1 MRCPHC
7 GFDQEQVETCQACG
21 LVFAKYAQRQERL
34 QKAETPEASVAQPP
48 RNSGNK
54 VWLLVSIAL
63 IVGLAAG
70 GILRGKK
77 APEPAVSQI
86 EVPEEQ
92 GTESSVDAPSSSVE
106 LNEFETEMPPATA
119 KPTTSRPVVS
129 SIQQARNATVF
140 IRTPWGSG
148 SGFFVDGQGRIV
160 TNRHVVEFDDKQL
173 DELRSKISQLEGE
186 LKAEKKVLDRMERE
200 LSQLQDP
207 DLRPRYTQILQGRH
221 ARYDKYM
228 AIKERM
234 EGQLRNI
241 DYYSPLTDLQV
252 VLADG
257 TEYDISAVEFS
268 DNFDL
273 ALLTLQD
280 RTPDSAT
287 SIRPNFQ
294 PLDQGSKVYTVG
306 CPSGLRHTVT
316 AGIISGY
323 RQYGDGLLIQT
334 DAPINPGNSGGP
346 LIDSRGRVLGVNS
359 MIIEGTEGLGFAI
372 AARDVWSEFGLEGG
386 E

>member
-7 GFDQEQVETCQACG
+7 GFDQEEAESCQACG
-21 LVFAKYAQRQERL
+21 LVFAKYAQRQRRQQEAGAPV
-34 QKAETPEASVAQPP
+34 AEPARSG
-48 RNSGNK
+48 GNK
-54 VWLLVSIAL
+54 VWLLVGLAL

-70 GILRGKK
+70 GILRGRK
-77 APEPAVSQI
+77 ASEPVVSEI

-92 GTESSVDAPSSSVE
+92 VAEVLADKPFTSAALDEPGAGTAPAS
-106 LNEFETEMPPATA
+106 TER
-119 KPTTSRPVVS
+119 TTSKPVSS

-160 TNRHVVEFDDKQL
+160 TNRHVVEFDAKQL
-173 DELRSKISQLEGE
+173 DKLRSKISELEGE
-186 LKAEKKVLDRMERE
+186 LKAEKKILDRMERE
-200 LSQLQDP
+200 LAQVQDP
-207 DLRPRYTQILQGRH
+207 DLLPRYTQILQGRQ
-221 ARYDKYM
+221 ARYDKYQ
-228 AIKERM
+228 AIKETL

-241 DYYSPLTDLQV
+241 DYYSPLSDLQI

-257 TEYDISAVEFS
+257 SEYDISAVTFS
-268 DNFDL
+268 DKFDL
-273 ALLTLQD
+273 ALLSLQGW
-280 RTPDSAT
+280 TPESAA

-323 RQYGDGLLIQT
+323 RRYDDGLLIQT

-346 LIDSRGRVLGVNS
+346 LIDSRGRLLGVNS

-372 AARDVWSEFGLEGG
+372 AARDVWSEFNLEGMD
-386 E
+386 